1 MTDLIPINAAA
12 RIARACCGVG
22 KPELIEQYLLAGT
35 PAYIVEAEMVS
46 AEAAPA
52 PAPAAPDATM
62 TGVPAGCRTQVR
74 RSSRA
79 MIRAADVRP
88 LVNGSVLCPRPGP
101 ACNSGASRFSR
112 AIR

>member
-1 MTDLIPINAAA
+1 MTDLISINAAA

-52 PAPAAPDATM
+52 PAPAAAAPDATM
-62 TGVPAGCRTQVR
+62 TDAPAGCRTSGSPLKPGR
-74 RSSRA
+74 RLPQPRN
-79 MIRAADVRP
+79 RRRP
-88 LVNGSVLCPRPGP
+88 RRFRVLPIQRE
-101 ACNSGASRFSR
+101 F
-112 AIR
+112 